1 MAESKSGGGS
11 EIVQLLEGVATRL
24 GRSLGQDVARAA
36 GTLYKDV
43 QAGIGKVVEG
53 VEAAD
58 AKVANEFATLSRQ
71 ITEADKVKVY
81 VTNNGYPQRD
91 YQRKVNAL
99 KRSTQQNAISPT
111 KPVRDPAITRQYRK
125 DLIARVQRRWG
136 TSDPQKAAD
145 LVAKIK
151 TMDADHIQELQ
162 LGGLDGS
169 PNLKMTN
176 RGMNRSIGPQIA
188 PQIRNLPPGTQI
200 EIVDGAKP
208 Q

>member
-1 MAESKSGGGS
+1 VADSKSGGGS

-24 GRSLGQDVARAA
+24 GRSLGQDVTRAA

-58 AKVANEFATLSRQ
+58 AKVAGEFATLSRQ

-111 KPVRDPAITRQYRK
+111 KPVRDPSITRQYRK